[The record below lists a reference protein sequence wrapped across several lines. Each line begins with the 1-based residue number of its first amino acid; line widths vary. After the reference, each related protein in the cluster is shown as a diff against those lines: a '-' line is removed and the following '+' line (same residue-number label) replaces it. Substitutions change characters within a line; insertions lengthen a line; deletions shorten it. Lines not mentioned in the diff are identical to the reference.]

1 MMSDVWVV
9 WPTANIGNSIT
20 AIARWHKQGYKVA
33 ILVEDALR
41 VRAGFLHADMVLTQP
56 VWEGFPKAANKLCR
70 AVPGDVVV
78 VVGDDVWPD
87 PDKSAQIIAAEFFEQ
102 FPWFT
107 GVMQP
112 TGDKFGG
119 TQICAVSPWIGRE
132 FINKAY
138 GGKGPYWEGYYHY
151 YSDHELQVIATELSV
166 FQQRSDLTQY
176 HDHWQR
182 HKGEKRPRYLFEA
195 ENRWESDKVLF
206 FDRKGRGFPNE

>member
-1 MMSDVWVV
+1 MSDVWVV

-20 AIARWHKQGYKVA
+20 AVARWHKQGYKVA

-87 PDKSAQIIAAEFFEQ
+87 PEKSAQTIAAEFLEQ
-102 FPWFT
+102 FPFST

-119 TQICAVSPWIGRE
+119 TQKCAVSPWIGRT
-132 FINKAY
+132 FIDQAY

-151 YSDHELQVIATELSV
+151 YSDYELQNYASSAGV
-166 FQQRSDLTQY
+166 FQSRPDLTQY

-182 HKGEKRPRYLFEA
+182 HKGEKRPSYLKKA
-195 ENRWESDKVLF
+195 EKQWVIDKALYYE
-206 FDRKGRGFPNE
+206 REKKGFPNE